1 MSFSSLSA
9 AEIVGGIR
17 KRDFSAVEIL
27 TSFYERAESLEPSL
41 HALLHRA
48 PEIARKHAAAVDAA
62 VARGEDPG
70 PLAGVPVV
78 LKDNMCVRGMPA
90 TCASRILEGWIP
102 PYDATVTELLETSG
116 AVVAAKG
123 NMDEFAMG
131 SSTEF
136 SAFGPAS
143 NPWDTERVPGGSSG
157 GSAVSVAA
165 GYTPL
170 ALGSDTGGSIR
181 QPASF
186 CGIYGLKP
194 TYGLVS
200 RWGLVAFASSLD
212 QIGPFARTVED
223 LALSLSV
230 IARPDPRDAT
240 SSRRERPDYFAS
252 LAPWKA
258 PGRESAPLAGKRI
271 AVVKE
276 LRNRKDSVAA
286 EVDDVLHKT
295 LALCREEGAEIVEI
309 SLPVSLEFGLP
320 CYYILAPAEASSNLA
335 RFDGVRYGLSSDQK
349 SLIDLYLK
357 TRGSG
362 FGNEVKRRI
371 LTGTYVLSS
380 GYYDAYYLTAQ
391 KVRQLMK
398 KEFAAAFAGCDL
410 IALPTA
416 PSPAFRKGELVND
429 PIQMYLADVF
439 TLPVNLAG
447 LPALSL
453 NGGFTSGEKPLPVG
467 VQFIAPKWGE
477 PELLSTAAVLE
488 KKLGTAKIAP
498 CGCAKA
504 SADRA
509 ADAGIAG
516 SERGGEI

>member
-1 MSFSSLSA
+1 MSLSSLSA
-9 AEIVGGIR
+9 VEIVRGIR
-17 KRDFSAVEIL
+17 KRDFSAAEIL
-27 TSFYERAESLEPSL
+27 TSFYKRAETLEPSL

-48 PEIARKHAAAVDAA
+48 PEIAEKHAANVDAA

-90 TCASRILEGWIP
+90 TCGSRILEGWIP

-136 SAFGPAS
+136 SAFGPTS
-143 NPWDTERVPGGSSG
+143 NPWDTKRVPGGSSG
-157 GSAVSVAA
+157 GSAVAVAA

-212 QIGPFARTVED
+212 QIGPFSRTVED

-230 IARPDPRDAT
+230 ISCPDPRDAT
-240 SSRRERPDYFAS
+240 SSRRARPDYFAALS
-252 LAPWKA
+252 PWTA
-258 PGRESAPLAGKRI
+258 PGRENSPLAGKKI

-276 LRNRKDSVAA
+276 LRNKKDAVSAD
-286 EVDDVLHKT
+286 VDGVLQKT

-335 RFDGVRYGLSSDQK
+335 RFDGVRYGLSSNEK
-349 SLIDLYLK
+349 SLKNLYLK

-362 FGNEVKRRI
+362 FGSEVKRRI

-398 KEFAAAFAGCDL
+398 REFETAFSGCDL

-416 PSPAFRKGELVND
+416 PSPAFRKGELVDD

-488 KKLGTAKIAP
+488 KKLGKAKIAS
-498 CGCAKA
+498 CGW
-504 SADRA
+504 SESSPQSA
-509 ADAGIAG
+509 ADAVIAG
-516 SERGGEI
+516 SEMGGAR